1 MHTNSKTVV
10 LGMARTPFGK
20 LGGALAPLSA
30 TTLGAVALTAAIERS
45 KIDPSEIDHVSFG
58 EVLQAGVG
66 QNPARQVLFKS
77 GLAKTVTADTVN
89 KVCASGM
96 LAIVNAMRS
105 INAGANSV
113 VAAGGMESM
122 SNAPYLLRDARWG
135 YRFGDGALVD
145 AMIYD
150 GLWDQYF
157 PMTMA
162 TQGSKVASEL
172 ALTREEQ
179 DALRSRAIVAPR
191 PRTPPAI
198 SPTKSFRSKSRAK
211 PKIKSSS
218 IVSRDRARFAF
229 RYRPARR
236 AASGSTSPRKSSR
249 STTRRIAPFV
259 TGEQPHVVVDRD
271 EAVRADASVEAM
283 AKLRPLERNGTVTAG
298 NAPGVNDGAAA
309 LILADAEY
317 AAQHGYEALAT
328 IVDHA
333 TVAWDSPYISLT
345 PAMAA
350 QKLLD
355 RTGYGVSRHCRMGDQ
370 RGVLGRGDHV
380 GAPARD
386 SRTAS
391 INQFGGAV
399 AMGHPIGASGARI
412 VGNGDQSAAQTRRR
426 PRHRGYLFRRRP
438 RRRAPRSGLTTRIAT
453 VQDMAPRRRS
463 SRRLHAALLLR
474 GRLALALHGEACP
487 ERAAAS
493 RRARRSAASSAP
505 RPAASR

>member
-1 MHTNSKTVV
+1 MNTNSKTVV
-10 LGMARTPFGK
+10 LAMARTPFGK

-30 TTLGAVALTAAIERS
+30 TTLGAVALTAAIERA
-45 KIDPSEIDHVSFG
+45 KIDPSEIEHVSFG

-77 GLAKTVTADTVN
+77 GLAKTVTADTIN

-96 LAIVNAMRS
+96 LAVVNAMRS
-105 INAGANSV
+105 INAGANTV

-145 AMIYD
+145 AMVYD

-172 ALTREEQ
+172 ELTREEQ
-179 DALRSRAIVAPR
+179 D
-191 PRTPPAI
+191 
-198 SPTKSFRSKSRAK
+198 
-211 PKIKSSS
+211 
-218 IVSRDRARFAF
+218 RFAF
-229 RYRPARR
+229 ESHRR
-236 AASGSTSPRKSSR
+236 AAEAHAGGHFADEIVPVKVASKAKDKVVVERLPRQGKVRVPVSAGAPSR
-249 STTRRIAPFV
+249 VWEHEPSEEFTLDYAAYAPFV
-259 TGEQPHVVVDRD
+259 TGDQPHVVADRD
-271 EAVRADASVEAM
+271 ESVRADASLEAL
-283 AKLRPLERNGTVTAG
+283 AKLRPIERNGTVTAG

-309 LILADAEY
+309 LILADSDY

-328 IVDHA
+328 VVDHA

-350 QKLLD
+350 HKLLD
-355 RTGYGVSRHCRMGDQ
+355 RTGYRASDIAVWEINEAFST
-370 RGVLGRGDHV
+370 VAITSGRRLELAEG
-380 GAPARD
+380 
-386 SRTAS
+386 T

-412 VGNGDQSAAQTRRR
+412 VGTLINQLRKRGGGLGIAAICSGGGQGD
-426 PRHRGYLFRRRP
+426 
-438 RRRAPRSGLTTRIAT
+438 
-453 VQDMAPRRRS
+453 
-463 SRRLHAALLLR
+463 ALLVR
-474 GRLALALHGEACP
+474 VD
-487 ERAAAS
+487 
-493 RRARRSAASSAP
+493 
-505 RPAASR
+505 

>member
-1 MHTNSKTVV
+1 MNTNSKTVV
-10 LGMARTPFGK
+10 LAMARTPFGK

-30 TTLGAVALTAAIERS
+30 TTLGAVALTAAIERA
-45 KIDPSEIDHVSFG
+45 KIDPSEIEHVSFG

-77 GLAKTVTADTVN
+77 GLAKTVTADTIN

-96 LAIVNAMRS
+96 LAVVNAMRS
-105 INAGANSV
+105 INAGANTV

-145 AMIYD
+145 AMVYD

-172 ALTREEQ
+172 ELTREEQ
-179 DALRSRAIVAPR
+179 D
-191 PRTPPAI
+191 
-198 SPTKSFRSKSRAK
+198 
-211 PKIKSSS
+211 
-218 IVSRDRARFAF
+218 RFAF
-229 RYRPARR
+229 ESHRR
-236 AASGSTSPRKSSR
+236 AAEAHAGGHFADEIVPVRVASKAKDKVVVERLPRQGKVRVPVSAGAPSR
-249 STTRRIAPFV
+249 VWEHEPSEEFTLDYAAYAPFV
-259 TGEQPHVVVDRD
+259 TGDQPHVVADRD
-271 EAVRADASVEAM
+271 ESVRADASLEGL
-283 AKLRPLERNGTVTAG
+283 AKLRPIERNGTVTAG

-309 LILADAEY
+309 LILADSDY

-328 IVDHA
+328 VVDHA

-350 QKLLD
+350 HKLLD
-355 RTGYGVSRHCRMGDQ
+355 RTGYRASDIAVWEINEAFST
-370 RGVLGRGDHV
+370 VAITSGRRLELAEG
-380 GAPARD
+380 
-386 SRTAS
+386 T

-412 VGNGDQSAAQTRRR
+412 VGTLINQLRKRGGGLGIAAICSGGGQGD
-426 PRHRGYLFRRRP
+426 
-438 RRRAPRSGLTTRIAT
+438 
-453 VQDMAPRRRS
+453 
-463 SRRLHAALLLR
+463 ALLVR
-474 GRLALALHGEACP
+474 VD
-487 ERAAAS
+487 
-493 RRARRSAASSAP
+493 
-505 RPAASR
+505 